1 MKKRPIKINLKFEF
15 YEDDPMAKEI
25 GEAFSKFTDD
35 ELKKELENRGY
46 KPIWVQELK
55 NMIDAD
61 LGTGL
66 E

>member
-1 MKKRPIKINLKFEF
+1 MNETTDNFAE
-15 YEDDPMAKEI
+15 PMFATKDSVL
-25 GEAFSKFTDD
+25 SKFTDD